1 MHLTQALHRALQ
13 QRPSD
18 TAIICG
24 DYSLTWTEFSL
35 RAARLA
41 AGLTSLGLRAGDRV
55 AMLAHNR
62 PEYFEFY
69 YAVPWSG
76 GVVVPLNHRLAVA
89 ELAHILNDSGARI
102 LIAERGFQEVVETLR
117 KDTSGLET
125 VLYFDPDSV
134 YEESG
139 GSDYERLI
147 AEHSAAQDQWRG
159 YEDLAA
165 IVYTGGTTGLPKGV
179 ALSHRNLMVNAM
191 GSIANY
197 VFTDETVYLHATPL
211 FHAAGASRVYT
222 LVTGQ
227 TRNIILPT
235 FDVTALLRAIEA
247 HRVTNVLLVPTMI
260 NRLVH
265 HPDLH
270 KFDLTSL
277 VAITY
282 GASPMPQT
290 LMRDALIAL
299 PGIQFN
305 QSYGMTELSPAATF
319 LPSRYHVLDG
329 PDAGR
334 MASCGR
340 AIANAELRIVDAND
354 EPVATGEIGEIVL
367 RGPMVMQGYW
377 NNPEATAQA
386 LRGGWYHT
394 GDAAY
399 LDAEGFVYIVDRI
412 KDMVVT
418 GGENVYCV
426 EVENCIAQM
435 AVVSECAVFGVPHD
449 EWGEAV
455 HAVVVPHVGQTLSEQ
470 EVIAHCKGLLGG
482 FKCPRTVSIQTQPLP
497 LSGVGK
503 VLKTELRKPYWLGR
517 QRQVN

>member
-13 QRPSD
+13 QRPVE

-24 DYSLTWTEFSL
+24 EHSLTWTEFSQ
-35 RAARLA
+35 RTARLA
-41 AGLTSLGLRAGDRV
+41 AGLTSLGLRTGDRV

-69 YAVPWSG
+69 YAVPWAG
-76 GVVVPLNHRLAVA
+76 GVVVPLNHRLAPA

-102 LIAERGFQEVVETLR
+102 LVAERCFQKVVETLR
-117 KDTSGLET
+117 KDTSELGT
-125 VLYFDPDSV
+125 VLYFDPDSA

-147 AEHSAAQDQWRG
+147 AEHSSAEDRWRG

-270 KFDLTSL
+270 RYDITSL
-277 VAITY
+277 AAITY

-290 LMRDALIAL
+290 LMRDALTAL
-299 PGIQFN
+299 PDVQFN

-319 LPSRYHVLDG
+319 LASRYHVLNG

-334 MASCGR
+334 LASCGR

-354 EPVATGEIGEIVL
+354 QPLATGEIGEIVL

-399 LDAEGFVYIVDRI
+399 MDAEGFVFIVDRI

-435 AVVSECAVFGVPHD
+435 AEVNECAVFGIPHG

-455 HAVVVPHVGQTLSEQ
+455 HAVVVPHVGQALAEQ
-470 EVIAHCKGLLGG
+470 DVIAHCKALLGG
-482 FKCPRTVSIQTQPLP
+482 FKCPRTVSVQTEPLP

-503 VLKTELRKPYWLGR
+503 VLKTELRKPYWSGR

>member
-13 QRPSD
+13 QRRSH
-18 TAIICG
+18 TAIVCG
-24 DYSLTWTEFSL
+24 ARSLTWDVFAERT
-35 RAARLA
+35 ARLA
-41 AGLTSLGLRAGDRV
+41 AGLSSLGLQPGDRV

-69 YAVPWSG
+69 YAVPWAG
-76 GVVVPLNHRLAVA
+76 GAVVPLNHRLAA
-89 ELAHILNDSGARI
+89 PELAHILNDSGARI
-102 LIAERGFQEVVETLR
+102 LIAERSFQELVEKFR
-117 KDTSGLET
+117 GDTNKLET
-125 VLYFDPDSV
+125 VLYFDPDAAQGERHNSE
-134 YEESG
+134 YEK
-139 GSDYERLI
+139 LI
-147 AEHSAAQDQWRG
+147 ADHEGAEDQWRG

-179 ALSHRNLMVNAM
+179 ALSHRNLMINAM

-227 TRNIILPT
+227 TQNIVLPT
-235 FDVTALLRAIEA
+235 FDVGALLRSIET

-265 HPDLH
+265 HPELH
-270 KFDLTSL
+270 KFDISSL
-277 VAITY
+277 IAITY

-290 LMRDALIAL
+290 LMREALQAL
-299 PGIQFN
+299 PHVQFN

-319 LPSRYHVLDG
+319 LGSRYHVLDG
-329 PDAGR
+329 PNAGR
-334 MASCGR
+334 LASCGR
-340 AIANAELRIVDAND
+340 AIANAELCIFDAD
-354 EPVATGEIGEIVL
+354 DQPVPTGEIGEIVL

-399 LDAEGFVYIVDRI
+399 MDAEGFVYIVDRI

-426 EVENCIAQM
+426 EVENCIGQM
-435 AVVSECAVFGVPHD
+435 DTINECAVFGIPHN

-455 HAVVVPHVGQTLSEQ
+455 HAVVVPHAGKTVSEQ
-470 EVIAHCKGLLGG
+470 DVILHCKQYLGG
-482 FKCPRTVSIQTQPLP
+482 FKCPRSVSVQMQPLP

-503 VLKTELRKPYWLGR
+503 VLKTELRKPYWSGR
-517 QRQVN
+517 RRQVN

>member
-13 QRPSD
+13 QRPLD
-18 TAIICG
+18 TAIVCG
-24 DYSLTWTEFSL
+24 ERRLTWAEFG
-35 RAARLA
+35 RRTARLA
-41 AGLTSLGLRAGDRV
+41 AGLTSLGLQAGDRV
-55 AMLAHNR
+55 AMLAHNC

-69 YAVPWSG
+69 YGVPWAG
-76 GVVVPLNHRLAVA
+76 GVVVPLNHRLAAA

-102 LIAERGFQEVVETLR
+102 LIAQRCFQGLVETLR
-117 KDTSGLET
+117 EDVDGLEA
-125 VLYFDPDSV
+125 VLYFDPDGTPEASI
-134 YEESG
+134 SC
-139 GSDYERLI
+139 DYERLI
-147 AEHSAAQDQWRG
+147 ADYSGAPDQRRG

-179 ALSHRNLMVNAM
+179 ALSHRNLIVNAM

-222 LVTGQ
+222 LVSGQ
-227 TRNIILPT
+227 TKNIILPT
-235 FDVTALLRAIEA
+235 FDVTGMLQAIET
-247 HRVTNVLLVPTMI
+247 HGVTNVLLVPTMI

-270 KFDLTSL
+270 RYDITSL
-277 VAITY
+277 AAITY
-282 GASPMPQT
+282 GASPMSQT

-299 PGIQFN
+299 PTVQFN

-367 RGPMVMQGYW
+367 RGPMVMLGYW

-435 AVVSECAVFGVPHD
+435 AGVNECAVFGIPHD
-449 EWGEAV
+449 EWGEAL
-455 HAVVVPHVGQTLSEQ
+455 HAVVVPHAGQTLAEQ
-470 EVIAHCKGLLGG
+470 DVISHCRGLLGG
-482 FKCPRTVSIQTQPLP
+482 FKCPRTVSIQTEPLP

-503 VLKTELRKPYWLGR
+503 VLKTELRKPYWSGR
-517 QRQVN
+517 RRQVN